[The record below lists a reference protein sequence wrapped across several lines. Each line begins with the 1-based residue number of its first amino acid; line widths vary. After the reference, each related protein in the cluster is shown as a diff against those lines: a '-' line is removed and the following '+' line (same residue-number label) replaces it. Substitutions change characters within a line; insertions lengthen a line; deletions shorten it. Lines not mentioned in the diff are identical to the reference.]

1 MRDRASI
8 ILGVVIMA
16 WAGWAIY
23 AAIGWPFKAKLF
35 PMAIAITVLCL
46 VAAEVAWSLFG
57 SQAAERATD
66 FQMSAGVPREVAVR
80 RTVVVVAWILG
91 FFAVIALIGFPYA
104 VPLFV
109 FVYLKVQGR
118 ESWWLS
124 IAFSAAMWGLFYGL
138 FVKLLNIP
146 FPAGWLF

>member
-1 MRDRASI
+1 MHDRASL
-8 ILGVVIMA
+8 ILGIVIMA
-16 WAGWAIY
+16 CAGWAIY
-23 AAIGWPFKAKLF
+23 AAAGWPFKAKLF
-35 PMAIAITVLCL
+35 PMVIAITVLCL
-46 VAAEVAWSLFG
+46 AAAEVAWGLLVSR
-57 SQAAERATD
+57 AAERATD
-66 FQMSAGVPREVAVR
+66 FQISTEVPREVAFR
-80 RTVVVVAWILG
+80 RTIAVIAWIVG
-91 FFAVIALIGFPYA
+91 FFCLIALIGFPWA

-124 IAFSAAMWGLFYGL
+124 IAFSATVWGIFHGL

>member
-1 MRDRASI
+1 MHDRASL
-8 ILGVVIMA
+8 ILAVAIMA
-16 WAGWAIY
+16 CAGWAIY
-23 AAIGWPFKAKLF
+23 AAIGWPFKAALF

-46 VAAEVAWSLFG
+46 AAAEVAWTLFG

-66 FQMSAGVPREVAVR
+66 FQIATDVPREVAVR
-80 RTVVVVAWILG
+80 RTVTVIAWIGG
-91 FFAVIALIGFPYA
+91 FFAVIALIGFPWA

-109 FVYLKVQGR
+109 FLYLRVQGR

-124 IAFSAAMWGLFYGL
+124 LGFSAAVWGFFYGL